1 MRRLLLLRHAEAD
14 RPFAVEDHERPLSE
28 RGQRQS
34 EVIGQYMAQETLLPD
49 LAIVSTSR
57 RTQETW
63 QLVQGYVG
71 ADIPQRDEPRIYEAA
86 HENILEVIKETPDHI
101 GILLLVGHNPGFE
114 RLATTLA
121 ASGQPS
127 SMSLLQDHFPTGSL
141 AVLDLAVDNWR
152 EVSAGTGHLE
162 RFKKPES

>member
-28 RGQRQS
+28 RGRRQS
-34 EVIGQYMAQETLLPD
+34 AVIGQYMAHESLLPE
-49 LAIVSTSR
+49 LAVVSTSR

-63 QLVQGYVG
+63 QLVQACVG

-86 HENILEVIKETPDHI
+86 HENIIEVIKGTPDHI
-101 GILLLVGHNPGFE
+101 GTLLLVGHNPGFE

-121 ASGQPS
+121 ASGRPS
-127 SMSLLQDHFPTGSL
+127 AMSLLQDHFPTGSL
-141 AVLDLAVDNWR
+141 AVLDLSINKWR
-152 EVSAGTGHLE
+152 EVAAGTGYLE
-162 RFKKPES
+162 RFEKPET

>member
-34 EVIGQYMAQETLLPD
+34 EAIGQYMAQEPLLPD

-63 QLVQGYVG
+63 RRVQAYLG
-71 ADIPQRDEPRIYEAA
+71 AAIPQRDEPRIYEAA
-86 HENILEVIKETPDHI
+86 HENIIEVIKETPGHI
-101 GILLLVGHNPGFE
+101 GTLLLVGHNPGFE

-121 ASGQPS
+121 ASGRPS
-127 SMSLLQDHFPTGSL
+127 AMSLLQDHFPTGSL
-141 AVLDLAVDNWR
+141 AVLDLAIESWD
-152 EVSAGTGHLE
+152 EVSAGAGHLE
-162 RFKKPES
+162 RFKKPET